1 MSKKIK
7 IDIVSD
13 VMCPWCIIGYRR
25 LNAAIEELGIE
36 DQVEIE
42 WQPFQLNPDMPPEG
56 EEMYAHLKRKYGTT
70 KEDADKFVADIS
82 KLGDE
87 LDFSFDYFEG
97 IKAVNTLDA
106 HVLLDY
112 AKTLGKQTALK
123 TRLFAA
129 LYSERK
135 DISDREVLIEEL
147 RTLEI
152 DVEAALKS
160 LDNKMHRNSVLS
172 REQHWKQLGVS
183 GVPTVIFNQESAI
196 TGAESVDVYKQALT
210 DFVNA
215 TANNTAS

>member
-1 MSKKIK
+1 MSNNIK

-25 LNAAIEELGIE
+25 LNAAIQDLGIE

-56 EEMYAHLKRKYGTT
+56 EEMYAHLNRKYGTS
-70 KEDADKFVADIS
+70 KQDADKFVADIS
-82 KLGDE
+82 KLGAE
-87 LDFSFDYFEG
+87 LGFNFDYYEG

-112 AKTLGKQTALK
+112 AKTLGKQTELK
-123 TRLFAA
+123 MRLFAA

-135 DISDREVLIEEL
+135 DISDREVLIGEL
-147 RTLEI
+147 ETLGI

-160 LDNKMHRNSVLS
+160 LDNTMHRNSVLS
-172 REQHWKQLGVS
+172 REQHWKQLDIS

-215 TANNTAS
+215 SAA

>member
-25 LNAAIEELGIE
+25 LDAAIKALDAE

-42 WQPFQLNPDMPPEG
+42 WQPFQLNPDIPPEG
-56 EEMYAHLKRKYGTT
+56 EEMYAHLQRKYGTS
-70 KEDADKFVADIS
+70 KEDADKFIADIS
-82 KLGDE
+82 KLGAE
-87 LDFSFDYFEG
+87 LGFTFDYFEG
-97 IKAVNTLDA
+97 IKAVNTLDV

-112 AKTLGKQTALK
+112 AKTLGKQTELK
-123 TRLFAA
+123 NRLFAA

-135 DISDREVLIEEL
+135 DVSDREVLIEEL
-147 RTLEI
+147 RSLGI

-172 REQHWKQLGVS
+172 REQHWKQLGIS

-196 TGAESVDVYKQALT
+196 TGAESVDVYKQALS
-210 DFVNA
+210 DFLKA
-215 TANNTAS
+215 ESE

>member
-25 LNAAIEELGIE
+25 LNAAIQDLGIE

-42 WQPFQLNPDMPPEG
+42 WQPFQLNPDIPPEG
-56 EEMYAHLKRKYGTT
+56 EEMYAHLKRKYGTS
-70 KEDADKFVADIS
+70 KQDADKFVADIS
-82 KLGDE
+82 KLGAE
-87 LDFSFDYFEG
+87 LGFSFDYYEG

-112 AKTLGKQTALK
+112 AKTLGKQTELK
-123 TRLFAA
+123 KRLFAA

-135 DISDREVLIEEL
+135 DISDREVLIGEL
-147 RTLEI
+147 DALEI

-160 LDNKMHRNSVLS
+160 LDNTMHRDSVLS
-172 REQHWKQLGVS
+172 REQHWKQLGIS
-183 GVPTVIFNQESAI
+183 GVPTVIFNQASAI

-210 DFVNA
+210 DQVIA
-215 TANNTAS
+215 AETKTAI